1 MGFDKSKTFRT
12 ADTEKI
18 ILKAEKI
25 STREVFDLIAI
36 DTGPNA
42 AFLYYMKDG
51 KQVAG
56 LLSNYVLIKKGASY
70 GI

>member
-1 MGFDKSKTFRT
+1 MEHQKVTTFRT

-18 ILKAEKI
+18 TLKAAKVDTHEI
-25 STREVFDLIAI
+25 FELIAI
-36 DTGPNA
+36 DLGPDA

-56 LLSNYVLIKKGASY
+56 LLSNYVLIKE
-70 GI
+70 